1 MKSTGKMGKKVVWE
15 GVHSRF
21 FWNKRIE
28 GDRGSIVGVEEG
40 ILFQRRDEGE

>member
-28 GDRGSIVGVEEG
+28 GDRGSIVGS
-40 ILFQRRDEGE
+40 RGENFIPKKR